1 MPDSSVLR
9 LQSLLK
15 FVSTESVMLFNHLI
29 LCRPFLPLPSIFP
42 SIKVF
47 FIEWTLHI
55 RWIKYWSF
63 SFSISPSNDIFR
75 VDFL

>member
-1 MPDSSVLR
+1 MPGSSVLR

-29 LCRPFLPLPSIFP
+29 LCCPFLPLPSIFP

-47 FIEWTLHI
+47 SIEWTLHI
-55 RWIKYWSF
+55 RWVKYWSF
-63 SFSISPSNDIFR
+63 GFSISPSNEIFR